1 MSEDRND
8 EETVRKFLADLK
20 ILEGTAN
27 IIQSRLNVVN
37 AALTDIATA
46 NLSIKG
52 IENNESGLE
61 ILVPVGGGSF
71 IRAKL
76 SDVEKIIM
84 GVGSGVHIEKTI
96 VESLEDLKNRQADLE
111 KARTS
116 LEQQLTQTLNNIN
129 MRRGQI
135 SEILKKR
142 EVNAN

>member
-1 MSEDRND
+1 MSEDRNG

-52 IENNESGLE
+52 IENNKSGSE

-71 IRAKL
+71 IRARL

-142 EVNAN
+142 EVNAT